1 MNLLSEH
8 IIERN
13 HKTKGNT
20 VQDENISVEIYSECA
35 GGVSSENPLNYTT
48 SIFAPDQDVSHVA
61 VSSQQCNYAE
71 VNDADFIT
79 LSEEI
84 LINNQTDIQSSQAS
98 SRQQI
103 YASTSQN
110 QTLNRTKTGSR
121 DQTDLKEQQA
131 IDKKKTAMTSMIWSG
146 TFYNHCYLI

>member
-1 MNLLSEH
+1 M
-8 IIERN
+8 
-13 HKTKGNT
+13 
-20 VQDENISVEIYSECA
+20 EIYSECA

-61 VSSQQCNYAE
+61 VSSQQYNYAE

-79 LSEEI
+79 LSEET
-84 LINNQTDIQSSQAS
+84 LINSQTDIQSSQAS

-110 QTLNRTKTGSR
+110 KTHNRTKTGSR

-131 IDKKKTAMTSMIWSG
+131 IDKKKQQ
-146 TFYNHCYLI
+146 

>member
-1 MNLLSEH
+1 M
-8 IIERN
+8 
-13 HKTKGNT
+13 
-20 VQDENISVEIYSECA
+20 
-35 GGVSSENPLNYTT
+35 
-48 SIFAPDQDVSHVA
+48 
-61 VSSQQCNYAE
+61 
-71 VNDADFIT
+71 NDADFIT

-110 QTLNRTKTGSR
+110 KTHNRTKTGSR